1 MNASAMANLC
11 LAAVAEVL
19 EINPEAMLVVDT
31 RGVVRAANAVA
42 QAMFGQDDSL
52 VGLAVESLIPRWQP
66 DLSVDALAAL
76 AAASTQASTQDH
88 GRALTG
94 VHADSTE
101 FAIELRVSTFYD
113 DGSRH
118 VLASLRDATVR
129 LQTDR
134 RLVEVLG
141 YQQVMF
147 DNAPAMMFACDG
159 AVRSANAACARLLGA
174 AAEDL
179 VGRSTS
185 ILHGS
190 PELYAAFATRVGTR
204 LNQGLTVREEGTVY
218 RLDGASFLCRITGQ
232 RVQMEGSQRASLWML
247 EDLSDMKRAELRTM
261 ELTERLEI
269 AQDAANW
276 GVWDWDVLGERMH
289 CSRQLTR
296 LCGLDMDT
304 LDCSRAEFEAM
315 VHPDDAVRVAKQTA
329 AAMKRADIVQ
339 LRDTW
344 RFLRPDGQTRWFH
357 TDAKVV
363 RAPDG
368 TPLRVVGVNTD
379 VTEQRQ
385 AQAELMRAKQEA
397 EEATRAKSEF
407 LANMSHEIRTPMNA
421 IIGLS
426 HLALKTDLN
435 ARQRDFVEKI
445 HQSGTH
451 LLGIIND
458 VLDLSKIEAGKL
470 SVESAPFDLEQLL
483 DQMAGLIAGKVA
495 DRGLELVF
503 DIGPDVPTQLV
514 GDALRLGQILINFAN
529 NAVKFTERGEITVIA
544 RVRESSADQA
554 LLYFAVCDTGIGLT
568 KEQMGRLFQN
578 FQQADAS
585 TSRKYGGTGLGLAI
599 SKHLAELMGGTVG
612 VDSEIGK
619 GSTFW
624 CTARLGVTA
633 AGHRPHWR
641 GDVRVRR
648 VLVVDDNDTAR
659 TVMVDMLRGM
669 GFVVDQAASG
679 AAAVR
684 MVREGVGSLAFDVV
698 LLDWQMP
705 EMDGI
710 ATAAAI
716 RQLGLE
722 PPPQMAMVT
731 AYGRDDVRELAAG
744 VGIQDILT
752 KPVNASLLFNTL
764 MQMLGGAPATQATQH
779 RDESSPLL
787 ERVRALSG
795 ARVLLAEDNEINQ
808 LVATELLKD
817 AGLVVEVADNGR
829 IAVEMAQARSYD
841 IVLMDMQMPEMDGL
855 EATRLLRAM
864 PALAAVPIIAMTA
877 NAMQADR
884 DRCRNAGMVDFVSK
898 PIDPDALWRVLLQWI
913 TAPPEGRDGAAA
925 TAAVQSPAPG
935 ASSPSPQAALDLSHV
950 PDFDAAAGLRR
961 VMGRHDLYRDLLR
974 RFIASYA
981 SGIQPLRQALEKDD
995 APGAER
1001 FVHTLRGVS
1010 GSLGSIR
1017 IPELAAPLEQAI
1029 HSRAPT
1035 EGLAAQLD
1043 LLEAALQSV
1052 IAPLTRV
1059 LAQDEAMASPSPA
1072 TSDTAHKPA
1081 AAIEALV
1088 PLLRDNDAQAAT
1100 VLQTHRTVLRDA
1112 FPQRFA
1118 ELQSAV
1124 DGFDFE
1130 EALAIL
1136 EEMAATP

>member
-1 MNASAMANLC
+1 MFATNSIRFRFIPIFLVVISIGLGAFGTWNYLGSKADRELEMNDQLEATGQRLATSLPIAIWEFNQDQIALIVRAEMASAYVSGIRVQYEQDKFYGLQKQDGAIVPMPTPITADFVKTVKLQRQEGEITKNLGQVQIYATRARVEAGLKRELNRLLVQIAAVNLIAIAALYLSLSIAVLAPLRKIRDALMHIASGDANLG
-11 LAAVAEVL
+11 LRLPENKTREFAEVSGSFNTFVAKL
-19 EINPEAMLVVDT
+19 ERVMGGSIDAVHAAIKDTSSGNLNTPMPLHDNDHDSILGRLAVMRDSLRASNEKEAEAAAQL
-31 RGVVRAANAVA
+31 VRAK
-42 QAMFGQDDSL
+42 
-52 VGLAVESLIPRWQP
+52 E
-66 DLSVDALAAL
+66 
-76 AAASTQASTQDH
+76 
-88 GRALTG
+88 
-94 VHADSTE
+94 
-101 FAIELRVSTFYD
+101 
-113 DGSRH
+113 
-118 VLASLRDATVR
+118 
-129 LQTDR
+129 
-134 RLVEVLG
+134 
-141 YQQVMF
+141 
-147 DNAPAMMFACDG
+147 
-159 AVRSANAACARLLGA
+159 
-174 AAEDL
+174 AAED
-179 VGRSTS
+179 
-185 ILHGS
+185 
-190 PELYAAFATRVGTR
+190 ATQV
-204 LNQGLTVREEGTVY
+204 
-218 RLDGASFLCRITGQ
+218 
-232 RVQMEGSQRASLWML
+232 
-247 EDLSDMKRAELRTM
+247 
-261 ELTERLEI
+261 
-269 AQDAANW
+269 
-276 GVWDWDVLGERMH
+276 
-289 CSRQLTR
+289 
-296 LCGLDMDT
+296 
-304 LDCSRAEFEAM
+304 
-315 VHPDDAVRVAKQTA
+315 
-329 AAMKRADIVQ
+329 
-339 LRDTW
+339 
-344 RFLRPDGQTRWFH
+344 
-357 TDAKVV
+357 
-363 RAPDG
+363 
-368 TPLRVVGVNTD
+368 
-379 VTEQRQ
+379 
-385 AQAELMRAKQEA
+385 
-397 EEATRAKSEF
+397 KSEF

-426 HLALKTDLN
+426 HLALKTRLD
-435 ARQRDFVEKI
+435 AQQRNYVSKI

-503 DIGPDVPTQLV
+503 DIGADVPTQLV
-514 GDALRLGQILINFAN
+514 GDSLRLGQILINFAN

-544 RVRESSADQA
+544 RVREAGDGEA
-554 LLYFAVCDTGIGLT
+554 LLYFAVRDTGIGLT
-568 KEQMGRLFQN
+568 PEQMGRLFQN

-612 VDSEIGK
+612 VESEIGK

-624 CTARLGVTA
+624 CTARLGVTE

-669 GFVVDQAASG
+669 GFVVDQAESG
-679 AAAVR
+679 PVALR

-722 PPPQMAMVT
+722 PTPQMAMVT
-731 AYGRDDVRELAAG
+731 AYGREDVRDQAAG

-764 MQMLGGAPATQATQH
+764 MQMLGGAPAAQKAQS
-779 RDESSPLL
+779 RDEASPLL
-787 ERVRALSG
+787 ERVRALRG
-795 ARVLLAEDNEINQ
+795 TRVLLAEDNEINQ

-817 AGLVVEVADNGR
+817 AGLVVDVADNGR
-829 IAVEMAQARSYD
+829 IAVDMAQARSYD

-884 DRCRNAGMVDFVSK
+884 DRCRDAGMVDFVSK
-898 PIDPDALWRVLLQWI
+898 PIDPDALWKVLLQWI
-913 TAPPEGRDGAAA
+913 ARPEGRDGDAAIA
-925 TAAVQSPAPG
+925 STAVASPTAPVT
-935 ASSPSPQAALDLSHV
+935 PTPEPTALDLSHV

-974 RFIASYA
+974 RFVASYS
-981 SGIQPLRQALEKDD
+981 SGVQPLRQALEQDN
-995 APGAER
+995 APSAER

-1035 EGLAAQLD
+1035 DGLWPD
-1043 LLEAALQSV
+1043 IDVLEAALKAV
-1052 IAPLTRV
+1052 VAPLSALLSEEPT
-1059 LAQDEAMASPSPA
+1059 ASHPPA
-1072 TSDTAHKPA
+1072 STDTPHKPTA
-1081 AAIEALV
+1081 ALEELA

-1100 VLQTHRTVLRDA
+1100 VLQTHRAVLRDA
-1112 FPQRFA
+1112 FPKRYDQ
-1118 ELQSAV
+1118 LQSAV